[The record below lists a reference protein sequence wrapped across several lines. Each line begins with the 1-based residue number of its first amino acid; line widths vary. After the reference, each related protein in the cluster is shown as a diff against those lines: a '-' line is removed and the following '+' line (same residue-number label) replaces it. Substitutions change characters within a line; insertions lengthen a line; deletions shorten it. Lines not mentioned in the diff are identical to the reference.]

1 MAKHASPLP
10 ADLSSAARRFAEWR
24 KNRTT
29 RRIPDELWS
38 LAADLGARHGLSR
51 TARALRVD
59 YYGLKKRI
67 DAAAA
72 PDPSETV
79 APPAFV
85 SILTAPSAE
94 AADGLIEFERAGGE
108 KMRIHWKGG
117 ATPDLAALSRLFL
130 WPRS

>member
-1 MAKHASPLP
+1 MAKRASPLP
-10 ADLSSAARRFAEWR
+10 ADLSSAAARFEAWR

-29 RRIPDELWS
+29 RRIPEELWS
-38 LAADLGARHGLSR
+38 LAADLGAHHGLSR
-51 TARALRVD
+51 AARALRVD

-72 PDPSETV
+72 PDPSGTD

-94 AADGLIEFERAGGE
+94 VSDGLIEFERAGGE

-117 ATPDLAALSRLFL
+117 VTPDLAALSRLFL
-130 WPRS
+130 WPRT